1 MKGGYEVF
9 PVSSRTFSSVLL
21 HASSGCPLS
30 SPWSAHIGGVPVEW
44 GGTAC
49 REDHLSIWGVSS
61 EVGCSCS

>member
-1 MKGGYEVF
+1 MADEGGLR
-9 PVSSRTFSSVLL
+9 SFSSFFSDFFVS
-21 HASSGCPLS
+21 ASSGCPLS
-30 SPWSAHIGGVPVEW
+30 SPWSAHGGGVPVVW